1 MGSGH
6 CGPRC
11 RRIHPGG
18 RGGAGTGSG
27 GCHPANR
34 PVSPAHPGNW
44 VLPGKAQV
52 PPTQI
57 PCSWFATHHVQGH
70 ACSPTACRLLRLQ
83 LCCFAGPSAA
93 TAAGAAPPQ
102 VPPSASTQTP
112 HPPTPR
118 LVPRPPPW
126 GSVSAA
132 WIPPN
137 NLLTAGSGL
146 SPLSPALGSLLP
158 EVRFPPPSEFSNSSS
173 TQSLPMLSATAAN
186 HCHYGSLRPT
196 SFL

>member
-27 GCHPANR
+27 GCHPASH

-52 PPTQI
+52 PPAPGLPPTT
-57 PCSWFATHHVQGH
+57 FKVTHVFPQPAGCTGSSS
-70 ACSPTACRLLRLQ
+70 AALLDLRQPQPLGPPLLGCLPLPLPRLLTPPPPGLSPTL
-83 LCCFAGPSAA
+83 
-93 TAAGAAPPQ
+93 
-102 VPPSASTQTP
+102 
-112 HPPTPR
+112 
-118 LVPRPPPW
+118 PPW

-137 NLLTAGSGL
+137 NLLTAGAGL
-146 SPLSPALGSLLP
+146 SRLSPALGSLLP
-158 EVRFPPPSEFSNSSS
+158 EVRFLPPSEFSNSSS
-173 TQSLPMLSATAAN
+173 AQSLPTLSATAAN
-186 HCHYGSLRPT
+186 HCHYGSL
-196 SFL
+196 